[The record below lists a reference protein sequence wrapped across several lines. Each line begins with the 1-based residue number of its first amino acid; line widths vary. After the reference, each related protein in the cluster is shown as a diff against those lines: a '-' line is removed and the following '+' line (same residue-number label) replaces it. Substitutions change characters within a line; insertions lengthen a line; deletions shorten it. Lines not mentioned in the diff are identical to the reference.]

1 MDRGAS
7 VSLDKKDGV
16 KFSLKKDTLN
26 LSVNNTNSG
35 DGKET
40 LAVKFEHDL
49 EISFNS
55 RYLIDIASQLDGE
68 KVEIYLNDSGS
79 PALLKDPGDFN
90 SIFVVMP
97 MKG

>member
-1 MDRGAS
+1 M
-7 VSLDKKDGV
+7 
-16 KFSLKKDTLN
+16 
-26 LSVNNTNSG
+26 SVNNTNSG

-40 LAVKFEHDL
+40 LLVKFDHEL

-68 KVEIYLNDSGS
+68 KVEIYFNDSGS

>member
-1 MDRGAS
+1 M
-7 VSLDKKDGV
+7 
-16 KFSLKKDTLN
+16 
-26 LSVNNTNSG
+26 SVNSTSSG

-40 LAVKFEHDL
+40 LLVKFDYDL

-68 KVEIYLNDSGS
+68 KIEIYFNDSGS
-79 PALLKDPGDFN
+79 PALIKDPNDFN